1 MCAGIPPGDTTAI
14 SGFHSEWKP
23 IHCPRSRFHPRWNR
37 IPDQISRSIRNG
49 SGVPNR
55 FRLSIWNGNRFPSYF
70 PSSIHNGT
78 RFPSGTYTS
87 IPNGS
92 HIPCYPADPFTM
104 EAGFCFRTRHTGS
117 RKKPTVSPFDPL
129 PFWRALRWVFT
140 PQPPQGA
147 NPPQPAL
154 ARAGVIETPRLGFA
168 FASAWLRL
176 CFGSAAPLLRL
187 GFAFASAWLR
197 LCFGLASPL
206 LRLGFAFASAW
217 LRLCFGLA
225 SPLLRLAMMRTDRR
239 KQRGRPE
246 TFFSGRLRHD
256 KKASQ
261 GRGAPLRR
269 QP

>member
-1 MCAGIPPGDTTAI
+1 MPRSSASFPIAAARPASASALPTSSI

-154 ARAGVIETPRLGFA
+154 ARAGVIETPRLGFD

-176 CFGSAAPLLRL
+176 CF
-187 GFAFASAWLR
+187 
-197 LCFGLASPL
+197 CFG
-206 LRLGFAFASAW
+206 RLS
-217 LRLCFGLA
+217 L
-225 SPLLRLAMMRTDRR
+225 
-239 KQRGRPE
+239 KV
-246 TFFSGRLRHD
+246 
-256 KKASQ
+256 
-261 GRGAPLRR
+261 
-269 QP
+269 